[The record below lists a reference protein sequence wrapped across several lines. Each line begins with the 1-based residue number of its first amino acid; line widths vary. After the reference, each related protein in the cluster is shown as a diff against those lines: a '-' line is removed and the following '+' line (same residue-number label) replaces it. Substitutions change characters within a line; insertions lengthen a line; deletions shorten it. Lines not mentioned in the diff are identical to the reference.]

1 MKEPKPDA
9 DRLKPATRL
18 VSAGREFSEHGI
30 VSPAVYH
37 ASTILFPSVQALLER
52 KQTYVYGRRGTPTLR
67 ALETAIAKLEGGYDA
82 KICGSGLGA
91 VTTTLLAFLKSGDHL
106 LMTDAVY
113 APTRH
118 FCDTILKAYGVETTY
133 YDPLIGSAIGNL
145 VRSNT
150 RVVYCE
156 SPGSQTMDVQDI
168 PAIASAAH
176 DKDCTVILDNT
187 WSGGYFFNAFAH
199 GCDVSVHA
207 ATKYIVGH
215 SDAMMGAVTCNEKTW
230 ARLLETHGT
239 LGQHAGPDDVYLA
252 LRGLRTIDV
261 RLERHMKNAL
271 RIAEWLG
278 NRPEVASVLYP
289 ALPEAPGHAIW
300 KRDFTGASGLFS
312 IVLKPFSDSAVAAML
327 DGLELFG
334 MGFSWGGFESLAV
347 PFKVHR
353 SAKPSTAAGP
363 CIRFHIG
370 LEDPD
375 DLVADLAGGFV
386 RLNGTT

>member
-1 MKEPKPDA
+1 
-9 DRLKPATRL
+9 
-18 VSAGREFSEHGI
+18 
-30 VSPAVYH
+30 
-37 ASTILFPSVQALLER
+37 
-52 KQTYVYGRRGTPTLR
+52 
-67 ALETAIAKLEGGYDA
+67 
-82 KICGSGLGA
+82 
-91 VTTTLLAFLKSGDHL
+91 
-106 LMTDAVY
+106 
-113 APTRH
+113 
-118 FCDTILKAYGVETTY
+118 
-133 YDPLIGSAIGNL
+133 
-145 VRSNT
+145 
-150 RVVYCE
+150 
-156 SPGSQTMDVQDI
+156 
-168 PAIASAAH
+168 
-176 DKDCTVILDNT
+176 
-187 WSGGYFFNAFAH
+187 
-199 GCDVSVHA
+199 
-207 ATKYIVGH
+207 
-215 SDAMMGAVTCNEKTW
+215 MMGAVTCNEKTW

-370 LEDPD
+370 LEDPE
-375 DLVADLAGGFV
+375 DLIADLAGGFV